1 MNNST
6 IYELSN
12 YDHML
17 ESVCYW
23 HFKNN
28 STVLRRLI
36 RELREIIR
44 ADECYHESDLRDNIE
59 VLHNLKSVK
68 DIEGLKSVISEAGF
82 SLKLIELL

>member
-36 RELREIIR
+36 RELRVIIR
-44 ADECYHESDLRDNIE
+44 NDECYYESDLRDNIE

-68 DIEGLKSVISEAGF
+68 DIEDLKIVIDKVGF
-82 SLKLIELL
+82 KLQLKELL

>member
-17 ESVCYW
+17 ESMCYW

-36 RELREIIR
+36 RELRVIIR
-44 ADECYHESDLRDNIE
+44 NDECYYGSDLRDNIE

-68 DIEGLKSVISEAGF
+68 DIEDLKVVIDKVGF
-82 SLKLIELL
+82 KLQLKELL

>member
-44 ADECYHESDLRDNIE
+44 NDECYYESDLRDNIE

-68 DIEGLKSVISEAGF
+68 DIEDLKIVIDKVGF
-82 SLKLIELL
+82 KLQLKELL

>member
-1 MNNST
+1 MDNST

-28 STVLRRLI
+28 STALRRLI

-44 ADECYHESDLRDNIE
+44 ADDGYYEDDVKNNIE

-68 DIEGLKSVISEAGF
+68 DIEDLKIVIDKVGF
-82 SLKLIELL
+82 KLQLKELL